1 MQLIR
6 RLLRRPYHV
15 AMGLLRHLMGAPA
28 AVRRAARRLWIRAKV
43 LRRLAEKEAE
53 WKAPLRYRR
62 PRWWWHGFL
71 SRSSILY
78 DLDHNDPG
86 AYITDLQRYF
96 STRRM
101 VHPRLQEV
109 INNKLTTHL
118 LLQALGV
125 RTPELLGLYWRGG
138 VHRFPHEQRDPL
150 VEFLGSLAD
159 GQRVFFK
166 PLSGAEGKNLFSVRR
181 TGDGYRVNGSQVAL
195 ATVRAAI
202 EAPKRPLVVEAGVEQ
217 HPTQRALFA
226 ETTNTLRLLTMLDMR
241 DRSPFIVVAVQR
253 IGAHRSGAVDNW
265 TQGGLSA
272 RVDLE
277 TGVLG
282 KATRLPDGDRLEW
295 FERHPDTGA
304 PIEGSVVPYWDEV
317 VATVL
322 QAARSISFLEYVGW
336 DVIVTADG
344 PVVLEANINSGM
356 NVLQVHQPLLADPRA
371 RAYMEKRGVVGP
383 PEAGEDDW
391 VRDNT
396 AAPDDPDDL
405 SPPPR
410 VATPS

>member
-1 MQLIR
+1 MQAVR
-6 RLLRRPYHV
+6 RLLRRPYHLARRLLHR
-15 AMGLLRHLMGAPA
+15 AMAAPA
-28 AVRRAARRLWIRAKV
+28 AVRRGARRLMLRAKV

-53 WKAPLRYRR
+53 WRAPLRYRR
-62 PRWWWHGFL
+62 PRWWRHGFL
-71 SRSSILY
+71 SRSSIVY
-78 DLDHNDPG
+78 ELDSNDPTE
-86 AYITDLQRYF
+86 YITDLQRYF

-101 VHPRLQEV
+101 VHPRLQDV

-118 LLQALGV
+118 LLRSLDV
-125 RTPELLGLYWRGG
+125 RTPELLGVYWRGG
-138 VHRFPHEQRDPL
+138 VHRFPHEDRDTL
-150 VEFLGSLAD
+150 VDFLGSLAD

-181 TGDGYRVNGSQVAL
+181 AGEKYGVNGSQVGL
-195 ATVRAAI
+195 AAVRAAI
-202 EAPKRPLVVEAGVEQ
+202 EAPKRPLVIEAGVEQ
-217 HPTQRALFA
+217 HPAQRALFA
-226 ETTNTLRLLTMLDMR
+226 ETTNTVRLLTMLDMR

-253 IGAHRSGAVDNW
+253 IGAERSGVVDNW

-272 RVDLE
+272 RVDLA

-295 FERHPDTGA
+295 FSHHPDTGA
-304 PIEGSVVPYWDEV
+304 PIEGCVVPFWENT

-322 QAARSISFLEYVGW
+322 KAARAISFLEYVGW
-336 DVIVTADG
+336 DIIVAPDG

-383 PEAGEDDW
+383 LDAREDDW
-391 VRDNT
+391 IRDST
-396 AAPDDPDDL
+396 ASPDEPDIDSL
-405 SPPPR
+405 PPK
-410 VATPS
+410 